1 MDKKTILE
9 KSFGEKLPDIYYR
22 DRIGA
27 YGIAFDN
34 ENRIPVVKTSTGFFL
49 LGGGIEKDE
58 THEECIKR
66 ECLEEAG
73 LIVEVKEFICKGDK
87 YHWSD
92 TLKYYMHGIGYF
104 YNVEVIKKDD
114 IQTEADHRVV
124 WLTVDECCEKLFL
137 EHQAWAVRQAASLYG
152 K

>member
-1 MDKKTILE
+1 MNSLVE
-9 KSFGEKLPDIYYR
+9 KSFGEKLPGIEYR

-27 YGIAFDN
+27 YAIAFDM
-34 ENRIPVVKTSTGFFL
+34 EKRIPVARTSTGYFL
-49 LGGGIEKDE
+49 LGGGIENGE
-58 THEECIKR
+58 THEKCIVR

-73 LIVEVKEFICKGDK
+73 LKVGVKELICKGDK

-104 YNVEVIKKDD
+104 YHAEIIEKLD
-114 IQTEADHRVV
+114 IETEPDHELV
-124 WLTVDECCEKLFL
+124 WLNVDECCQMLFL
-137 EHQAWAVRQAASLYG
+137 EHQIWAVRQASDKLM